1 MTTGIIY
8 VLPDELSTHQ
18 PLKQKFIFD
27 DKKAQ
32 IMKLVKTFF
41 SKF

>member
-1 MTTGIIY
+1 MTIWIVY

-18 PLKQKFIFD
+18 LPKEKFIFD
-27 DKKAQ
+27 DNKGQ
-32 IMKLVKTFF
+32 VMKLVETFL